1 MNTMTTLPIPRISSQ
16 KLIEDNP
23 FKQFA
28 HIFDG
33 EDFDAVPNTKW
44 IINDCTQMSSS
55 DDSFDFHFTRDMGM
69 QTDLPPSMCQMGMQT
84 SFTSSVCD
92 IGVQTSVPTTHP
104 VSSSGNQMAD
114 SGDTNILVQLIMLP
128 FKMIGSCMRSFSH

>member
-55 DDSFDFHFTRDMGM
+55 DDSFDFHFTPDMGM
-69 QTDLPPSMCQMGMQT
+69 QTG
-84 SFTSSVCD
+84 FTSSVCD